1 MAVPKVDSSLFPAD
15 HRAGRSS
22 FKRNNKMKQYE
33 IDKLTKKQMSL
44 IITSALFNMPIE
56 NFKSVQER
64 HAKSLARLRKS
75 ELIEWVIKALKVIAQ
90 REENQLHAAVVELVA
105 HKNAEIK

>member
-1 MAVPKVDSSLFPAD
+1 
-15 HRAGRSS
+15 
-22 FKRNNKMKQYE
+22 MKQYE

-44 IITSALFNMPIE
+44 IITSALFNMSIE

-75 ELIEWVIKALKVIAQ
+75 ELTEWVIKALRVIAQ
-90 REENQLHAAVVELVA
+90 RAENNQRR
-105 HKNAEIK
+105 K

>member
-1 MAVPKVDSSLFPAD
+1 
-15 HRAGRSS
+15 
-22 FKRNNKMKQYE
+22 MKQYE

-44 IITSALFNMPIE
+44 IITSALFNMSIE

-75 ELIEWVIKALKVIAQ
+75 ELTEWVIKALKVIAQ
-90 REENQLHAAVVELVA
+90 RAENNQTGR
-105 HKNAEIK
+105 K